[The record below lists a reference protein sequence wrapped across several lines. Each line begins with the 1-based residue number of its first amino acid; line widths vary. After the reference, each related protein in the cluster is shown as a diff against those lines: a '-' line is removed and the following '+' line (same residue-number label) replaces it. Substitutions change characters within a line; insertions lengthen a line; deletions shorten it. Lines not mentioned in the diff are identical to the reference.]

1 MKNIK
6 FLLIA
11 VMSMILLSTHAQM
24 LSKGVSKELADH
36 RKATISNVVY
46 DLTFD
51 IPSDLNKR
59 VTGKAFISFEL
70 NTLEDVILDFQGGFD
85 GTCYTFTGKK
95 NKRRFAIA
103 TYQNEHI
110 IIPAKA
116 LQLGKN
122 KVELDFVALDK
133 ALNRNKDY
141 MYTVFEPDMARS
153 AFPCFCQ
160 PDLRAVFVT
169 TLSTPSGWKAMA
181 SDNSCQLPI
190 FLYSFVAGNYNEK
203 TATRDGRPI
212 RALYLETD
220 PNKVAQLDKVFD
232 EAAQAV
238 KWMEG
243 YTSIACPFKEYGMV
257 ILPNYPY
264 GGMEHPG
271 AIQFDDRQ
279 IFLDKNAT
287 QEDELTRM
295 ELIAHETAHLWF
307 GGLVS
312 LKWFD
317 DLWANE
323 VLAMFM
329 ASKITRRQYSQ
340 VDHDLNFIKTF
351 QNRAIYTDR
360 TEGTHPIAQE
370 LANVNHASLLYD
382 NILYDKAPVM
392 MRMME
397 QMMGAPTLQNGLHK
411 YLVGHQFDNASW
423 DDLITTLDNEA
434 PSAGIRQFSDIWVK
448 QKGLPTIHTSYQNGQ
463 LVITQSDPFNRGVF
477 WPQKFQIKAIY
488 DLGKSRTV
496 VVDMQKPTMTIKLPG
511 KPDYIIPNAD
521 GKGYGR
527 FTLDNEYTLLMPKRL
542 ITTRNDLNRYAL
554 LLAIHD
560 NYLMGKIPPSHFGE
574 LFRMMGKEKN
584 PLIMS
589 TALDHMFK
597 IVCDVK
603 EEQRAAL
610 ELCVM
615 DLLGE
620 NKTDACHQY
629 ILRKMTTCATSPEV
643 LNQIEWIWRHHND
656 PLLNEYDYMEMAYRL
671 AIMHPQQSK
680 EILST
685 QRARLQNEDMRK
697 EFDYVSRACNPD
709 ANERTKVFNSL
720 LRPENRQQDLW
731 AFHTLQLLN
740 SDVYEPQCNS
750 YIEPSLKSLE
760 YLQQTS
766 DVFFPEKWMKAL
778 MENHK
783 SKEAAMIIDNFM
795 KANPNYPTNLKNKVL
810 EASWILMKQM
820 PYVEPPKPTPAP
832 TPTTAKT
839 QVKKTAK
846 SKTTAK
852 SAPAKKTTQKKK

>member
-6 FLLIA
+6 ILLIA
-11 VMSMILLSTHAQM
+11 ALSMMVMNTHAQM

-36 RKATISNVVY
+36 RKANISNVVY
-46 DLTFD
+46 DLTFY

-59 VTGKAFISFEL
+59 VTGKALISFEL
-70 NTLEDVILDFQGGFD
+70 KSLEDVILDFQGGFE
-85 GTCYTFTGKK
+85 GNCWTYTGKK
-95 NKRRFAIA
+95 NRRRAA
-103 TYQNEHI
+103 MANYQNEHI
-110 IIPAKA
+110 VIPAKS

-122 KVELDFVALDK
+122 KVEIDFIALDK
-133 ALNRNKDY
+133 ALNRNEDY
-141 MYTVFEPDMARS
+141 MFTVFEPDMARS

-169 TLSTPSGWKAMA
+169 TLSAPSGWKAMA

-190 FLYSFVAGNYNEK
+190 YLYSFVAGNFNEK
-203 TATRDGRPI
+203 KDIRDGRPM

-220 PNKVAQLDKVFD
+220 LNKVAQLDKVFD

-271 AIQFDDRQ
+271 AIQFEDRQ
-279 IFLDKNAT
+279 IFLEKNAT
-287 QEDELTRM
+287 QEDELTRT

-329 ASKITRRQYSQ
+329 ASKITRRQYNQ

-351 QNRAIYTDR
+351 QTRAIYTDR

-370 LANVNHASLLYD
+370 LTNVNHASLLYD

-397 QMMGAPTLQNGLHK
+397 QMMGAPSLQNGLNK
-411 YLVGHQFDNASW
+411 YLVNYKFDNATW
-423 DDLITTLDNEA
+423 DDLITTLDKEA

-463 LVITQSDPFNRGVF
+463 LVITQSDPFNHGVF
-477 WPQKFQIKAIY
+477 WPQKFQIRAIY
-488 DLGKSRTV
+488 DLGKSRTLI
-496 VVDMQKPTMTIKLPG
+496 VDMQKPTMTIKLG
-511 KPDYIIPNAD
+511 SRPDYIIPNAD

-527 FTLDNEYTLLMPKRL
+527 FTLDDDYTQLMTKRL
-542 ITTRNDLNRYAL
+542 LVTRNDLNRYAL

-560 NYLMGKIPPSHFGE
+560 NYLMGRIPPSHFAE
-574 LFRMMGKEKN
+574 LFRMLVKEKN
-584 PLIMS
+584 TLIMS
-589 TALDHMFK
+589 TAIDHMFK
-597 IVCDVK
+597 IVRDVR
-603 EEQRAAL
+603 EDQRAAL

-620 NKTDACHQY
+620 NKTNACHQY
-629 ILRKMTTCATSPEV
+629 IIRKMSTCASSPEV
-643 LNQIEWIWRHHND
+643 LDQIEKIWRQHND
-656 PLLNEYDYMEMAYRL
+656 PLLSEYDYMEMAYRL
-671 AIMHPQQSK
+671 AIMHPKRSE

-685 QRARLQNEDMRK
+685 QRNRLHNEEMQK
-697 EFDYVSRACNPD
+697 EFDYVSRACNPN
-709 ANERTKVFNSL
+709 AEERTKVFNSL
-720 LRPENRQQDLW
+720 LHPENRPLEPW

-740 SDVYEPQCNS
+740 SDVYEPQCNN

-783 SKEAAMIIDNFM
+783 SKEAALIIENFM
-795 KANPNYPTNLKNKVL
+795 KDNPNYPTNLRNKVL
-810 EASWILMKQM
+810 EASWILMKQV
-820 PYVEPPKPTPAP
+820 PYVEKPKPVATPAKP
-832 TPTTAKT
+832 KTQPKKPTAK
-839 QVKKTAK
+839 KA
-846 SKTTAK
+846 
-852 SAPAKKTTQKKK
+852 APAKKKK